1 MKATYLLP
9 MLLLLASCSAGQQDV
24 LEIEDPNHDPEIV
37 KTKAEEELDQVF
49 IARSFAGRWPDSLLL
64 EVRPK
69 EASLKLEP
77 GKSDSSVD
85 LTINYAFQDDAST
98 SFELA
103 LKGVECTKD
112 KDVVTFNATGLEGDM
127 SLSLIDGGLTY
138 SDVTVKGQ
146 ISLNKNKL
154 SSDLL
159 IAGLF
164 RGSDFSIR
172 IDSLSAEKGEPKGR
186 GALVEYVNYSKIV
199 FKNMTSQEICM
210 DLIPDENSGE
220 DKIRKTL
227 SPGEVYSRMFTD
239 VELQVYRTLTITTGG
254 KAVYKATNWTSEDSG
269 LFENKEADLFLIYN
283 ENKGRIEPYVYP
295 ILTFGIKDSVLE

>member
-24 LEIEDPNHDPEIV
+24 LEIEDPNNDPEIV

-49 IARSFAGRWPDSLLL
+49 IARSFAGRGPNSLLL

-85 LTINYAFQDDAST
+85 LTINYAFHDDAST
-98 SFELA
+98 SF
-103 LKGVECTKD
+103 
-112 KDVVTFNATGLEGDM
+112 EGDM

-138 SDVTVKGQ
+138 SDVTVTGQ

-164 RGSDFSIR
+164 RGSDFSIK

-227 SPGEVYSRMFTD
+227 NPGEVYSRMFTD

-254 KAVYKATNWTSEDSG
+254 KAVYNATNWTSEDSG